1 MTREEITAQTVAAR
15 LAKGLSGQQIADPNR
30 QTSGVVDR
38 GTTRAQWGITVA
50 GSGVRV
56 RR

>member
-15 LAKGLSGQQIADPNR
+15 LAMGLSGQQIADPNR

-38 GTTRAQWGITVA
+38 GTTRARLGITVA